1 MRIVLGLEYDGTLYA
16 GWQRQPVK
24 ASVITVQEIVEL
36 AVSGIAN
43 HSVSVVCCG
52 RTDAGVHATQQ
63 IVHFDTSVIRTIHA
77 WVRGLNALLP
87 KNVSVRWAL
96 VADITFHAR
105 HSALERR
112 YTYVLYNNTV
122 RPSLLD
128 NRVGWVHRPL
138 LLEPM
143 QHAAQLLIGQHDFST
158 FRASQCQA
166 HSPIR
171 TLTHCSI
178 EQHGHLFI
186 FNIQANAFLHH
197 MIRNIVGSL
206 VYVGIGKWSVANFST
221 AFLAKDRCQGA
232 PTFSPDG
239 LYFCGAMYPKHFNIP
254 QPAVLQSLMI

>member
-1 MRIVLGLEYDGTLYA
+1 MRIVLGLEYDGTAYA
-16 GWQRQPVK
+16 GWQRQPVS

-36 AVSGIAN
+36 AVSSIAN
-43 HSVSVVCCG
+43 HPVSIVCCG

-63 IVHFDTSVIRTIHA
+63 IVHFDTLITRTIYA

-87 KNVSVRWAL
+87 KNVSVRWASW
-96 VADITFHAR
+96 VDISFHAR
-105 HSALERR
+105 YSALERR

-122 RPSLLD
+122 RPTLLH

-138 LLEPM
+138 LLDPM
-143 QHAAQLLIGQHDFST
+143 QHAAQLLIGQHDFSS

-166 HSPIR
+166 QSPIR

-178 EQHGHLFI
+178 EQRGHLFLVHV
-186 FNIQANAFLHH
+186 QANAFLHH

-206 VYVGIGKWSVANFST
+206 VYVGIGKWSVADFFT
-221 AFLAKDRCQGA
+221 AFFAKDRCQGA

-239 LYFCGAMYPKHFNIP
+239 LYFCGAIYPQYFNIP
-254 QPAVLQSLMI
+254 QPAMLEFLMV